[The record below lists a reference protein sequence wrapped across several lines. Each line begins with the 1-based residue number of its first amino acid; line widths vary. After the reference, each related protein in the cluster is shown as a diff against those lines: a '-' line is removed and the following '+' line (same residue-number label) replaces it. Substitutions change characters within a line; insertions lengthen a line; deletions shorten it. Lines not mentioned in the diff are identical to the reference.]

1 MWRRQSIGENDVEAA
16 IAAAAHSE
24 EGKLGFEEFHSLAID
39 LKERAES
46 NSDDND
52 SDGDEIVAA
61 AKDVSRLGVKA
72 DADADEDED
81 EDEIVNTGDL
91 DRRGLSSSS
100 DENKTIGESLA
111 GAEKQEEHTQASVLY
126 MNSLDGE
133 DKDQWQPAKP
143 WWEDQQSVISMAAK
157 TAALQVVHYLF
168 LMVSPPVSA
177 YSWEYIP

>member
-1 MWRRQSIGENDVEAA
+1 MAWRRQSIGENDVEAA
-16 IAAAAHSE
+16 IAAATHSE

-39 LKERAES
+39 LKERVES
-46 NSDDND
+46 NSEDND

-61 AKDVSRLGVKA
+61 AKDVSRAGAKA
-72 DADADEDED
+72 DADEVEDE
-81 EDEIVNTGDL
+81 EEIVNTGDL
-91 DRRGLSSSS
+91 DRHGLSSTS

-111 GAEKQEEHTQASVLY
+111 SAEEQEEHTQASVLY

-177 YSWEYIP
+177 YSWEYIS